1 MLVPN
6 LKYINDILT
15 GAYFDKIRV
24 QVPVCMKP
32 FSKENFYDVFRDLLI
47 FCQKGVLKFVT

>member
-24 QVPVCMKP
+24 QVPVCMKA
-32 FSKENFYDVFRDLLI
+32 FSKENFYAVFRDLLI
-47 FCQKGVLKFVT
+47 FCQ